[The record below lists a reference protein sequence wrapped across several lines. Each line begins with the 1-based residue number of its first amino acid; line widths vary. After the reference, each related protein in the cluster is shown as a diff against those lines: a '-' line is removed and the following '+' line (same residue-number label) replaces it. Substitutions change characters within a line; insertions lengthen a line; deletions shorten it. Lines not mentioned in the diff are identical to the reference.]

1 LAAIV
6 AGGARG
12 CGHCFGGV
20 DGVDRIEW
28 ACAEC
33 GLLGWEVF
41 IGVVE
46 VGEFFGEVLACLRL
60 ERRGGGGR
68 LDRLEID
75 VG

>member
-1 LAAIV
+1 
-6 AGGARG
+6 
-12 CGHCFGGV
+12 
-20 DGVDRIEW
+20 
-28 ACAEC
+28 
-33 GLLGWEVF
+33 LGWEVF